1 MENNKYIDD
10 SIINIAFGDKPE
22 EQETETP
29 QEENDTAK
37 EAEKINESKDS
48 AIVIMNL
55 VQKCLSELDLSQEEM
70 DRIFSS
76 SNIQS
81 DKALSLIYELNCIA
95 AGNGDKQ
102 KKKIVEMQ
110 LENEYK
116 RTNYVKHE
124 PEDDDP
130 QENAHYS
137 ELKEAIS
144 ELITV
149 YFANMEQRKELLEQA
164 NEAIYE

>member
-29 QEENDTAK
+29 QEENDTTK

-76 SNIQS
+76 SNI
-81 DKALSLIYELNCIA
+81 
-95 AGNGDKQ
+95 
-102 KKKIVEMQ
+102 
-110 LENEYK
+110 
-116 RTNYVKHE
+116 
-124 PEDDDP
+124 
-130 QENAHYS
+130 
-137 ELKEAIS
+137 
-144 ELITV
+144 
-149 YFANMEQRKELLEQA
+149 
-164 NEAIYE
+164 